1 MSIRRINLGKYGEKI
16 AVKFLKARN
25 FRIIARN
32 YRNKFG
38 EIDIIAQ
45 DEDTRVFVEVKTR
58 SNDRFCL
65 PEEAVSH
72 SKQQQICRVAQGY
85 LVSKEDLHDIP
96 VRFDV
101 VAITLSEN
109 KPIINHIVSAFE
121 TSP

>member
-1 MSIRRINLGKYGEKI
+1 MSIKRINLGKHGENV
-16 AVKFLKARN
+16 AAKFLKARN

-45 DEDTRVFVEVKTR
+45 DEETCVFVEVKTR
-58 SNDRFCL
+58 NNNSFGR
-65 PEEAVSH
+65 PEEAVSPA
-72 SKQQQICRVAQGY
+72 KQRQICRVAQGY
-85 LVSKEDLHDIP
+85 LVSAGLHDIP

-101 VAITLSEN
+101 VAITISEN
-109 KPIINHIVSAFE
+109 KPLINHIASAFE